1 MQEQTEKLR
10 KNIET
15 KFKML
20 DIKVE
25 KSTRIIKRGKIK
37 ELESH
42 ANEIENRIEEILDF
56 KE

>member
-20 DIKVE
+20 DIKAE
-25 KSTRIIKRGKIK
+25 KSTRIIQRGKIK